1 MNYEKTEKIAAY
13 IIEQIISDISDR
25 SGIGNE
31 WETIDEDIQSKIKQH
46 WEVIIVAAL
55 NGDMN

>member
-1 MNYEKTEKIAAY
+1 MSYEKTEKIAAY